1 MHRHVPSRDYADRS
15 SKKRCFQ
22 LRGPLRH
29 DRLASIFHQSRP
41 LERIVWWRG
50 GGSFR
55 EDRRVISS
63 VGPTALDF
71 ESCYPRGID
80 RSIPPITL
88 NGDSRSQICE
98 NERVSNVSTIDNRLL
113 WKLLREREREMV
125 RIFFFLRPM
134 SQYSSLIVI
143 GLRVVVSG
151 RCYPIVKL
159 NYDRFH
165 NCKV

>member
-22 LRGPLRH
+22 LRGLLRH

-113 WKLLREREREMV
+113 WKLLRERERDGED
-125 RIFFFLRPM
+125 IFFFTTD
-134 SQYSSLIVI
+134 
-143 GLRVVVSG
+143 VVVLEFN
-151 RCYPIVKL
+151 CYWFTCCCFGTLLSDCEIEL
-159 NYDRFH
+159 
-165 NCKV
+165 